1 MKKLSAL
8 LVMFSLFI
16 PTINSVHAAGNSVI
30 TFDGEAEKFINTN
43 NEGEVFNL
51 EGMYPGETRTETL
64 TLVNNDYREMNF
76 YMNSKILD
84 EFGNETSTGNMAY
97 DFNFKINGEDL
108 FDGLVG
114 GENNVGEGMMEDN
127 ILIATLAKGESATLQ
142 MSVTADGDTMDNTY
156 QNATGLVQY
165 TFSVEYDDEAAAQTP
180 QKVVNTVVQTVTNRI
195 EKAVKTGDPATLG
208 LFGVLLG
215 GSVVGIFYLV
225 ATRKKKEEDQ
235 NEIH

>member
-1 MKKLSAL
+1 
-8 LVMFSLFI
+8 
-16 PTINSVHAAGNSVI
+16 
-30 TFDGEAEKFINTN
+30 
-43 NEGEVFNL
+43 
-51 EGMYPGETRTETL
+51 
-64 TLVNNDYREMNF
+64 
-76 YMNSKILD
+76 
-84 EFGNETSTGNMAY
+84 MAY

-127 ILIATLAKGESATLQ
+127 ILIATLAKGEHATLQ

-180 QKVVNTVVQTVTNRI
+180 QRVVNTVVQTVTNRI

-215 GSVVGIFYLV
+215 GSVVGIVYLV

>member
-16 PTINSVHAAGNSVI
+16 PTINSVYAADSMI
-30 TFDGEAEKFINTN
+30 TFDGEAEKFINAN
-43 NEGEVFNL
+43 SEGEVFNL

-64 TLVNNDYREMNF
+64 TLVNNDYREMKF
-76 YMNSKILD
+76 YMNSKVLD
-84 EFGNETSTGNMAY
+84 EFGNETSSGAIAY

-114 GENNVGEGMMEDN
+114 GEDNVGEGMMEDN
-127 ILIATLAKGESATLQ
+127 ILIATLAKGETATLE
-142 MSVTADGDTMDNTY
+142 MSVTADGDTMDNSY
-156 QNATGLVQY
+156 QDATGLVQY
-165 TFSVEYDDEAAAQTP
+165 TFSVEYDDEAVNTP

-195 EKAVKTGDPATLG
+195 EKAVQTGDPATLG

-215 GSVVGIFYLV
+215 GSVVGIVYLI

-235 NEIH
+235 NEAH

>member
-16 PTINSVHAAGNSVI
+16 PTINSVYAADSMI
-30 TFDGEAEKFINTN
+30 TFDGEAEKFINAN
-43 NEGEVFNL
+43 SEGEVFNL

-64 TLVNNDYREMNF
+64 TLVNNDYREMKF
-76 YMNSKILD
+76 YMNSKVLD
-84 EFGNETSTGNMAY
+84 EFGNETSSGAIAY

-114 GENNVGEGMMEDN
+114 GEDNVGDGMMEDN
-127 ILIATLAKGESATLQ
+127 ILIATLAKGETATLE
-142 MSVTADGDTMDNTY
+142 MSVTADGDTMDNSY
-156 QNATGLVQY
+156 QDATGLVQY
-165 TFSVEYDDEAAAQTP
+165 TFSVEYDDEAVKEP

-195 EKAVKTGDPATLG
+195 EKAVQTGDPATLG

-215 GSVVGIFYLV
+215 GSVVGIVYLI

-235 NEIH
+235 NEVH

>member
-16 PTINSVHAAGNSVI
+16 PTINSVYAADSMI
-30 TFDGEAEKFINTN
+30 TFDGEAEKFINAN
-43 NEGEVFNL
+43 SEGEVFNL

-64 TLVNNDYREMNF
+64 TLVNNDYREMKF
-76 YMNSKILD
+76 YMNSKVLD
-84 EFGNETSTGNMAY
+84 EFGNETSSGAIAY

-114 GENNVGEGMMEDN
+114 GEDNVGEGMMEEN
-127 ILIATLAKGESATLQ
+127 ILIATLAKGETATLE
-142 MSVTADGDTMDNTY
+142 MSVTADGDTMDNSY
-156 QNATGLVQY
+156 QDATGLIQY
-165 TFSVEYDDEAAAQTP
+165 TFSVEYDDEAVAEP
-180 QKVVNTVVQTVTNRI
+180 QRVVNTVVQTVTNRI
-195 EKAVKTGDPATLG
+195 EKAVQTGDPATLG

-215 GSVVGIFYLV
+215 GSVVGIVYLI

-235 NEIH
+235 NEAH

>member
-16 PTINSVHAAGNSVI
+16 PTINSVYAADSMI
-30 TFDGEAEKFINTN
+30 TFDGEAEKFINAN
-43 NEGEVFNL
+43 SEGEVFNL

-64 TLVNNDYREMNF
+64 TLVNNDYREMKF
-76 YMNSKILD
+76 YMNSKVLD
-84 EFGNETSTGNMAY
+84 EFGNETSSGAIAY

-114 GENNVGEGMMEDN
+114 GEDNVGEGMMEDN
-127 ILIATLAKGESATLQ
+127 ILIATLAKGETATLV
-142 MSVTADGDTMDNTY
+142 MSVTADGDTMDNSY
-156 QNATGLVQY
+156 QDATGLIQY
-165 TFSVEYDDEAAAQTP
+165 TFSVEYDDEAVAEP
-180 QKVVNTVVQTVTNRI
+180 QRVVNTVVQTVTNRI
-195 EKAVKTGDPATLG
+195 EKAVQTGDPATLG

-215 GSVVGIFYLV
+215 GSVVGIVYLI

-235 NEIH
+235 NEVH

>member
-16 PTINSVHAAGNSVI
+16 PTINSVYAADSMI
-30 TFDGEAEKFINTN
+30 TFDGEAERFINAN
-43 NEGEVFNL
+43 SEGEVFNL

-64 TLVNNDYREMNF
+64 TLVNNDYREMKF
-76 YMNSKILD
+76 YMNSKVLD
-84 EFGNETSTGNMAY
+84 EFGNETSSGAIAY

-114 GENNVGEGMMEDN
+114 GEDNVGEGMMEDN
-127 ILIATLAKGESATLQ
+127 ILIATLAKGETATLE
-142 MSVTADGDTMDNTY
+142 MSVTADGDTMDNSY
-156 QNATGLVQY
+156 QDATGLVQY
-165 TFSVEYDDEAAAQTP
+165 TFSVEYDDEAVTEP
-180 QKVVNTVVQTVTNRI
+180 QRVVNTVVQTVTNRI
-195 EKAVKTGDPATLG
+195 EKAVQTGDPATLG

-215 GSVVGIFYLV
+215 GSVVGIVYLI

-235 NEIH
+235 NEAH

>member
-16 PTINSVHAAGNSVI
+16 PTINSVYAADSMI
-30 TFDGEAEKFINTN
+30 TFDGEAEKFINEN
-43 NEGEVFNL
+43 SNGEVFNL

-64 TLVNNDYREMNF
+64 TLVNNDYREMKF
-76 YMNSKILD
+76 YMNSKVLD
-84 EFGNETSTGNMAY
+84 EFGNETSSGAIAY

-114 GENNVGEGMMEDN
+114 GEDNVGEGMMEDN
-127 ILIATLAKGESATLQ
+127 ILIATLAKGETATLE
-142 MSVTADGDTMDNTY
+142 MSVTADGDTMDNSY
-156 QNATGLVQY
+156 QDASGLIQY
-165 TFSVEYDDEAAAQTP
+165 TFSVEYDDEAVNEP
-180 QKVVNTVVQTVTNRI
+180 QRVVNTVVQTVTNRI
-195 EKAVKTGDPATLG
+195 EKAVQTGDPATLG

-215 GSVVGIFYLV
+215 GSVVGIVYLI

-235 NEIH
+235 NEAH

>member
-16 PTINSVHAAGNSVI
+16 PTINSVYAADSMI
-30 TFDGEAEKFINTN
+30 TFDGEAEKFINAN
-43 NEGEVFNL
+43 SEGEVFNL

-64 TLVNNDYREMNF
+64 TLVNNDYREMKF
-76 YMNSKILD
+76 YMNSKVLD
-84 EFGNETSTGNMAY
+84 EFGNETSSGAIAY

-114 GENNVGEGMMEDN
+114 GEDNVGEGMMEDN
-127 ILIATLAKGESATLQ
+127 ILIATLAKGETATLE
-142 MSVTADGDTMDNTY
+142 MSVTADGDTMDNSY
-156 QNATGLVQY
+156 QDATGLIQY
-165 TFSVEYDDEAAAQTP
+165 TFSVEYDDEAVAEP
-180 QKVVNTVVQTVTNRI
+180 QRVVNTVVQTVTNRI
-195 EKAVKTGDPATLG
+195 EKAVQTGDPATLG

-215 GSVVGIFYLV
+215 GSVVGIVYLI

-235 NEIH
+235 NEVH

>member
-1 MKKLSAL
+1 MMKKLSVL

-16 PTINSVHAAGNSVI
+16 PTINSVHAADESVI
-30 TFDGEAEKFINTN
+30 TFDGDAEKFIFAD

-64 TLVNNDYREMNF
+64 TLVNDDYREMNF

-84 EFGNETSTGNMAY
+84 EFGNEASTGAIAY

-127 ILIATLAKGESATLQ
+127 ILIATLAKGERAVLE

-156 QNATGLVQY
+156 QGATGLVQY
-165 TFSVEYDDEAAAQTP
+165 TFSVEYDDEVAAP
-180 QKVVNTVVQTVTNRI
+180 QRVVNTVVQTVTNRI
-195 EKAVKTGDPATLG
+195 EKVVQTGDPTTLG

-215 GSVVGIFYLV
+215 GSVVGIVYLFV
-225 ATRKKKEEDQ
+225 TRKKKEEDQ
-235 NEIH
+235 NEVH